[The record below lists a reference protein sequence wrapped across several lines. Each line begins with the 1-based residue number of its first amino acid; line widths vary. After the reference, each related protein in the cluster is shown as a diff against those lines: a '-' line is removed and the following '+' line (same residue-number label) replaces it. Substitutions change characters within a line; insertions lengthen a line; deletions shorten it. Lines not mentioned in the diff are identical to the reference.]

1 MTGARA
7 GPPGGRAS
15 IPLRVG
21 IVDFLNSRPL
31 AWGFRPETCPPDV
44 EPIYDTPARL
54 ADRLAAGDLDVGLV
68 PVVEAARIDGARV
81 LPGLCIGAVREARSV
96 LLVSRRPIAQVR
108 RVALD
113 ESSRTSAALVRLLAA
128 ERWGIDPE
136 YLSHRPDLDSMLDAA
151 DAALLIGDPALRV
164 DRRDLQIWDLA
175 AEWRAMTGLPFVF
188 AAWTCRAGIELTP
201 DQKRLFTDSLEAGLA
216 DLERIVTDAAAET
229 GLDPDLLHRYFT
241 HHLHYRLGPEER
253 AGMDAFL
260 RHIESL
266 SPSPA

>member
-1 MTGARA
+1 M
-7 GPPGGRAS
+7 PPA
-15 IPLRVG
+15 PLRVG

-31 AWGFRPETCPPDV
+31 AWGFRPEACPPDV

-81 LPGLCIGAVREARSV
+81 LAGLCIGAVREVRSV
-96 LLVSRRPIAQVR
+96 LLVSRRPIAEVR

-136 YLSHRPDLDSMLDAA
+136 YLSHRPDLEPMLDAA

-229 GLDPDLLHRYFT
+229 GLDPELLYRYFT

>member
-1 MTGARA
+1 M
-7 GPPGGRAS
+7 
-15 IPLRVG
+15 L
-21 IVDFLNSRPL
+21 
-31 AWGFRPETCPPDV
+31 E
-44 EPIYDTPARL
+44 
-54 ADRLAAGDLDVGLV
+54 AGDLDVGLV

-81 LPGLCIGAVREARSV
+81 LPGLCIGAVREVRSV
-96 LLVSRRPIAQVR
+96 LLVSRRPIAEVR

-113 ESSRTSAALVRLLAA
+113 ESSRTSAVLVRLLAA

-136 YLSHRPDLDSMLDAA
+136 YFSHRPDLESMLAAA

-188 AAWTCRAGIELTP
+188 AAWTCRPGVELTP
-201 DQKRLFTDSLEAGLA
+201 DQERLFIDSLEAGLA
-216 DLERIVTDAAAET
+216 DLDRIVADAVTET
-229 GLDPDLLHRYFT
+229 GLDPNLLHRYFT

-260 RHIESL
+260 DRVERL
-266 SPSPA
+266 TPAQR